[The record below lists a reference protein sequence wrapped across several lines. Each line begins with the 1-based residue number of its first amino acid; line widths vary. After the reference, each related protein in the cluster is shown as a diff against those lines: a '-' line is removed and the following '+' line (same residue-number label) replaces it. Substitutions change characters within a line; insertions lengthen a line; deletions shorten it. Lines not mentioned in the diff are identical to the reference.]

1 MSIKYLNIIEKSFEL
16 KKKDLNK
23 IIKKENMELENYNWD
38 SVTVI
43 NLITNVSDKYKKN
56 IEPQKL
62 KIKTFKDLDNFLI
75 NLIKKVN
82 KKNVLFVGG
91 EVR

>member
-16 KKKDLNK
+16 KKKNLNK

-43 NLITNVSDKYKKN
+43 NLITNVSDKFKKN

-62 KIKTFKDLDNFLI
+62 KKIKTFKDLDNFLI
-75 NLIKKVN
+75 NLIKK
-82 KKNVLFVGG
+82 K
-91 EVR
+91 

>member
-62 KIKTFKDLDNFLI
+62 KKIKTFKDLDNFLI
-75 NLIKKVN
+75 NLIKK
-82 KKNVLFVGG
+82 K
-91 EVR
+91 

>member
-23 IIKKENMELENYNWD
+23 IIKKENMELENYNWE

-43 NLITNVSDKYKKN
+43 N
-56 IEPQKL
+56 
-62 KIKTFKDLDNFLI
+62 
-75 NLIKKVN
+75 
-82 KKNVLFVGG
+82 
-91 EVR
+91 